1 MTSREH
7 GSVRWFSAIGRALA
21 LAALLVHQCWMAGPA
36 TAQSSAA
43 QAYKIA
49 PGDKVGVTVLGQPDL
64 SGESTV
70 DQTGNL
76 RLPIVG
82 DVRAAD
88 LTLDE
93 LEKSVSH
100 SLERGYVRHPVVT
113 AKIAEFLPV
122 YVLGIVKTPGPY
134 SYREGLTVLGAIARA
149 GGVGLSAGQT
159 ASDPLQAEERVRL
172 LEISRVTLLARRARL
187 LAQRQNE
194 EHIKFPNM
202 SGIAVD
208 PARVAQIRDS
218 EESIFAA
225 ERKAERQEIEALEN
239 QLPRLNAEIASLKQ
253 QADLERRQRDLN
265 EQLIKDYQQLEKSG
279 LARKPNFI
287 EVKRE
292 EARIDENVARLQSEA
307 LKAELAIADLQF
319 RMTELH
325 NTYQRRVMTE
335 LRDTDRSLMELTVT
349 LPAAQRAYAAGA
361 QQLGWLTAD
370 RMERPAL
377 LVVRTRNGTTEKHEV
392 SVDFVLQPGDVV
404 QVGTLFSPML
414 SAPAEQVGVLPQMK
428 KVESAVR

>member
-1 MTSREH
+1 MTSRRH
-7 GSVRWFSAIGRALA
+7 GAERWPSAIGRALV
-21 LAALLVHQCWMAGPA
+21 LALLLVYQCWIAEPA
-36 TAQSSAA
+36 AAQSSAH

-64 SGESTV
+64 SGEATV

-82 DVRAAD
+82 DVRAAN
-88 LTLDE
+88 LTLDD
-93 LEKSVSH
+93 LEQTISR

-113 AKIAEFLPV
+113 AKIVEFLPV
-122 YVLGIVKTPGPY
+122 YVLGMVKTPGPY

-172 LEISRVTLLARRARL
+172 LEISRVALVARRARL
-187 LAQRQNE
+187 LAQQHNE
-194 EHIKFPNM
+194 DHIKFPDI
-202 SGIAVD
+202 SGSAVD
-208 PARVAQIRDS
+208 PARVAQIRNG
-218 EESIFAA
+218 EESIFTA

-292 EARIDENVARLQSEA
+292 EARIDENIARLQSEA
-307 LKAELAIADLQF
+307 LKAELAIADVHF

-349 LPAAQRAYAAGA
+349 LPAAQRAYASGA

-370 RMERPAL
+370 QAERPTL
-377 LVVRTRNGTTEKHEV
+377 LVVRTRNGATEKHDV

-404 QVGTLFSPML
+404 QVGTLFPPAL
-414 SAPAEQVGVLPQMK
+414 AAPAEQVGTLPETK
-428 KVESAVR
+428 KIESAVR